1 MRIPEDMVGFRGDP
15 KWRDMS
21 DYLVHFTDRDA
32 LLSIMDSGH
41 IEARN
46 QFGWGRRDAATAP
59 LRMSACLS
67 EVPIDQIE
75 RIARRRGH
83 YGIGFRR
90 DFIQSLGGAR
100 VWYAEE
106 PQRTLLFDTF
116 RPLYGTDADRENGL
130 WKLTPFI
137 DDVRPGYDFTWERE
151 WRVPG
156 GVRFDL
162 ADVQFLMLPR
172 GEDKELFRNPAPGV
186 PLLSPQGMEFWRDA
200 WEALGND
207 QDRYVDRFL
216 RIYANPSDYL
226 TWDHEDYDYYW
237 PVEGQTSAEAVED
250 VFDAELNYEAKEEL
264 AARLDGIS
272 GGMWLKISAFEE
284 WVEDGARGF

>member
-21 DYLVHFTDRDA
+21 DYLVHFTKRDA
-32 LLSIMDSGH
+32 LLNILDAGH
-41 IEARN
+41 VEARN
-46 QFGWGRRDAATAP
+46 QFGWGRNDGATSH
-59 LRMSACLS
+59 LRMSTCLS
-67 EVPIDQIE
+67 EVPVDQIE
-75 RIARRRGH
+75 RIASRRGH

-106 PQRTLLFDTF
+106 PQRTLLFETF
-116 RPLYGTDADRENGL
+116 GPLYRTDTARENGL

-137 DDVRPGYDFTWERE
+137 DDVTPGYDFTWERE

-162 ADVQFLMLPR
+162 SDVQFLVLPR
-172 GEDKELFRNPAPGV
+172 GEDKELFRNPAPDV
-186 PLLSPQGMEFWRDA
+186 PLLSPQGMEFWTDA
-200 WEALGND
+200 WNALGND

-216 RIYANPSDYL
+216 RVYANPSDYL
-226 TWDHEDYDYYW
+226 TWDHEDYDYQW
-237 PVEGQTSAEAVED
+237 PVEGQDSAEAVED
-250 VFDAELNYEAKEEL
+250 VFDTELDYDAKAEL

-272 GGMWLKISAFEE
+272 AMWLNIRAFEE
-284 WVEDGARGF
+284 WVADADLGI

>member
-1 MRIPEDMVGFRGDP
+1 MQIPEDMVGFRGDP

-21 DYLVHFTDRDA
+21 DFLVHFTKRDA
-32 LLSIMDSGH
+32 LLSVLDSGRV
-41 IEARN
+41 EARN
-46 QFGWGRRDAATAP
+46 QFGWGRNDGATAH

-67 EVPIDQIE
+67 EVPVDQID
-75 RIARRRGH
+75 RIATRRGH

-90 DFIQSLGGAR
+90 DYIQSLGGAR

-106 PQRTLLFDTF
+106 PQRTLLFETF
-116 RPLYGTDADRENGL
+116 RALYRNDSARENGL

-137 DDVRPGYDFTWERE
+137 DDVTPGYDFTWERE

-162 ADVQFLMLPR
+162 SHVQFLILPR
-172 GEDKELFRNPAPGV
+172 GADKELFRNPAPGV
-186 PLLSPQGMEFWRDA
+186 PLLSPQGMEFWREA
-200 WEALGND
+200 WNALGND

-216 RIYANPSDYL
+216 HVYANPADYL

-237 PVEGQTSAEAVED
+237 PVESHTSAEAVDD
-250 VFDAELNYEAKEEL
+250 VFGAELDYAAKAQL
-264 AARLDGIS
+264 ARRLDDIS
-272 GGMWLKISAFEE
+272 GAWLKIREFEV
-284 WVEDGARGF
+284 WVTETDLDV